1 MMIPRD
7 ENMDE
12 HPSTALAPR
21 EAPCPATKGAVGK
34 AHGTFGELLQG
45 SLPGEDGHFLVT
57 LPINRFAYATFFKND
72 RAGSVI
78 VKPPHK
84 TKSRDLALSILQ
96 AIAPRVG
103 GELVLR
109 GDLEEGKGLSSSS
122 ADLVATSRAIA
133 AAIGKEVDLNVLLTC
148 MGRLEPSDGVMFD
161 TCIVFHHRRVIP
173 GQVLG
178 SPPSIR
184 IYSIDEGGTIDTVC
198 YNKALVNYAPSEEEE
213 YSVLLGRLA
222 TAFRDRDLELL
233 GSVCTRGAYLNQK
246 RNPKILL
253 DTAHAI
259 SDRCGALGVVV
270 THSGTVL
277 GIMLSH
283 YDDAFEEKEAN
294 ILAALSRLDGRVMA
308 VDSLSYNKQGDR
320 PW

>member
-1 MMIPRD
+1 
-7 ENMDE
+7 MDVQ
-12 HPSTALAPR
+12 PSTALAPR
-21 EAPCPATKGAVGK
+21 GGPSPKTKGAVGK

-45 SLPGEDGHFLVT
+45 SLPGEEGHFLVT
-57 LPINRFAYATFFKND
+57 LPINRFSYATFFKND
-72 RAGSVI
+72 RAGSVM
-78 VKPPHK
+78 VKPAHK

-96 AIAPRVG
+96 AIAPGVG

-133 AAIGKEVDLNVLLTC
+133 AAIGKEVDLNVLLAC

-161 TCIVFHHRRVIP
+161 ACIVFHHRRVIP

-184 IYSIDEGGTIDTVC
+184 IYSIDEGGTIDTVY
-198 YNKALVNYAPSEEEE
+198 YNKKLTSYLPSEERE
-213 YSVLLGRLA
+213 YRLLLKRLA
-222 TAFRDRDLELL
+222 SAFVERDLALL
-233 GSVCTRGAYLNQK
+233 GSVCTRGAYLNQT
-246 RNPKILL
+246 RNPKKMLETVHEL
-253 DTAHAI
+253 A
-259 SDRCGALGVVV
+259 DRCGALGVVV
-270 THSGTVL
+270 THSGTRL
-277 GIMLSH
+277 GVMLSH
-283 YDDAFEEKEAN
+283 YDAAFEEKEAN
-294 ILAALSRLDGRVMA
+294 ITSALSRLGGRVMT